1 MNLDEL
7 ELYKAE
13 SLQQGICE
21 LRSHDAKKEVEEED
35 IFEEN
40 TSSVNDK
47 LLDECVK
54 KIMRYMFGKEWESS
68 VKEKSRKKVRS
79 IISDTLQMDVIEQTE
94 TDLGDT
100 LDLLEDSLFLLE
112 RILAR
117 HSHTAL
123 NVEMVDH
130 METVA
135 EHLEQW
141 GMGDSKS
148 AEKRRLVRD

>member
-1 MNLDEL
+1 MNLEEL
-7 ELYKAE
+7 ELYKSS
-13 SLQQGICE
+13 SLEEGVCE
-21 LRSHDAKKEVEEED
+21 LRSKDLTKEEAE
-35 IFEEN
+35 IFEEETDSN
-40 TSSVNDK
+40 VNEK

-54 KIMRYMFGKEWESS
+54 KIMRYMFGKEWEGT
-68 VKEKSRKKVRS
+68 VKEKSRKRVTN
-79 IISDTLQMDVIEQTE
+79 IIRETLQLDVVEQTE

-141 GMGDSKS
+141 GMGDSKN
-148 AEKRRLVRD
+148 AESRVLDKK

>member
-13 SLQQGICE
+13 SLQEGVCD
-21 LRSHDAKKEVEEED
+21 LRSKDVKKEEEEE
-35 IFEEN
+35 FEDN
-40 TSSVNDK
+40 APSVNEK
-47 LLDECVK
+47 LLEDCVK
-54 KIMRYMFGKEWESS
+54 KIMRFLFGKEWEGS
-68 VKEKSRKKVRS
+68 VKEKSRKKVRE
-79 IISDTLQMDVIEQTE
+79 IIHETLQMDVIEQTE
-94 TDLGDT
+94 NDLGDT

-141 GMGDSKS
+141 GMGDSKQ